1 MTWCKSKDDIDYCS
15 KCGSKLNYD
24 EGAICDA
31 CMEIIIKAMK
41 KENIDNRYHNFRG
54 VRKFF
59 KKQEADDE

>member
-24 EGAICDA
+24 EGAICDV

-41 KENIDNRYHNFRG
+41 KENIDNRYHNFNG
-54 VRKFF
+54 TI
-59 KKQEADDE
+59 